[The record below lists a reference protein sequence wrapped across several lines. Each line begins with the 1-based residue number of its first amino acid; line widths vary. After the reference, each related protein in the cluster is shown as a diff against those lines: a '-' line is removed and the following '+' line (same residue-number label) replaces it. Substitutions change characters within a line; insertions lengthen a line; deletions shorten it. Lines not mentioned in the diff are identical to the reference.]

1 MTSARFH
8 RVLFCL
14 TLSLA
19 FAVSAP
25 SSVRASEPS
34 APQTFPYSGA
44 LSGGSEQ
51 DPSEA
56 ETPEEWL
63 KRLEAE
69 FAERKAQEALDEQE
83 ALEEEEAAARE
94 EEDRAEPAESDAAAA
109 ETPSGEP
116 RRSVGA
122 LPEDQ
127 ERDIKLR
134 REAIQKQF
142 TANEIRKARRRI
154 EMERLYRER
163 QEELA
168 LIARRDHV
176 PTANFGHVYHREF
189 HYRGEYKRQDRLLR
203 GESVGEYYGGNW
215 KHVPVDTA
223 LAAVLPGRYPHRTHN
238 AQYFYRAVLERSL
251 EKSRA
256 AQDRAFRRVRSPF

>member
-63 KRLEAE
+63 KRLESE

-83 ALEEEEAAARE
+83 ALEEEEEARQE
-94 EEDRAEPAESDAAAA
+94 EERSESDAAPA
-109 ETPSGEP
+109 EPPSAEP

-189 HYRGEYKRQDRLLR
+189 HYRGEYKRYDRLAS
-203 GESVGEYYGGNW
+203 GESIGEYYGGNW

-256 AQDRAFRRVRSPF
+256 YQDRAYRHMRSPF

>member
-63 KRLEAE
+63 KRLESE

-83 ALEEEEAAARE
+83 ALEEEEEARQE
-94 EEDRAEPAESDAAAA
+94 EERSESDAEPAEP
-109 ETPSGEP
+109 PSAEP

-189 HYRGEYKRQDRLLR
+189 HYRGEYKRYDRLAS
-203 GESVGEYYGGNW
+203 GESIGEYYGGNW

-256 AQDRAFRRVRSPF
+256 AQDRVYRHMRSPF

>member
-1 MTSARFH
+1 E
-8 RVLFCL
+8 
-14 TLSLA
+14 
-19 FAVSAP
+19 P
-25 SSVRASEPS
+25 PS
-34 APQTFPYSGA
+34 A
-44 LSGGSEQ
+44 
-51 DPSEA
+51 
-56 ETPEEWL
+56 
-63 KRLEAE
+63 
-69 FAERKAQEALDEQE
+69 
-83 ALEEEEAAARE
+83 
-94 EEDRAEPAESDAAAA
+94 
-109 ETPSGEP
+109 EP

-189 HYRGEYKRQDRLLR
+189 HYRGEYKRYDRLAS
-203 GESVGEYYGGNW
+203 GESIGEYYGGNW

-256 AQDRAFRRVRSPF
+256 AQDRVHRHMRSPF

>member
-19 FAVSAP
+19 FAASAP

-63 KRLEAE
+63 KRLESE

-83 ALEEEEAAARE
+83 ALEEEEEARQE
-94 EEDRAEPAESDAAAA
+94 EERSESDAAPA
-109 ETPSGEP
+109 EPPSAEP

-189 HYRGEYKRQDRLLR
+189 HYRGEYKRYDRLAS
-203 GESVGEYYGGNW
+203 GESIGEYYGGNW

-256 AQDRAFRRVRSPF
+256 AQDRVYRHMRSPF

>member
-19 FAVSAP
+19 FAASAP

-63 KRLEAE
+63 KRLESE

-83 ALEEEEAAARE
+83 ALEEEEEARQE
-94 EEDRAEPAESDAAAA
+94 EKPAESDAAPA
-109 ETPSGEP
+109 EPPSAEP

-189 HYRGEYKRQDRLLR
+189 HYRGEYKRYDRLAS
-203 GESVGEYYGGNW
+203 GESIGEYYGGNW

-256 AQDRAFRRVRSPF
+256 AQDRVYRHMRSPF

>member
-19 FAVSAP
+19 FAASAP

-63 KRLEAE
+63 KRLESE

-83 ALEEEEAAARE
+83 ALEEEEEARE
-94 EEDRAEPAESDAAAA
+94 EEEPAESDAAVA

-189 HYRGEYKRQDRLLR
+189 HYRGEYKRYDRLAS
-203 GESVGEYYGGNW
+203 GESSGEYYGGNW
-215 KHVPVDTA
+215 KHVPLDRA

-256 AQDRAFRRVRSPF
+256 AQDRVYRHMRSPF

>member
-19 FAVSAP
+19 FAASAP

-63 KRLEAE
+63 KRLESE

-83 ALEEEEAAARE
+83 ALEEEEEARQE
-94 EEDRAEPAESDAAAA
+94 EEPAESDAEPAK
-109 ETPSGEP
+109 TPSAEP

-189 HYRGEYKRQDRLLR
+189 HYRGEYKRYDRLAS
-203 GESVGEYYGGNW
+203 GESIGEYYGGNW

-256 AQDRAFRRVRSPF
+256 AQDRVYRHMRSPF

>member
-19 FAVSAP
+19 FAASAP

-63 KRLEAE
+63 KRLESE

-83 ALEEEEAAARE
+83 ALEEEEEAGQE
-94 EEDRAEPAESDAAAA
+94 EERSESDAEPAK
-109 ETPSGEP
+109 TPSAEP

-189 HYRGEYKRQDRLLR
+189 HYRGEYKRYDRLAS
-203 GESVGEYYGGNW
+203 GESIGEYYGGNW

-256 AQDRAFRRVRSPF
+256 AQDRVYRHMRSPF

>member
-63 KRLEAE
+63 KRLESE

-83 ALEEEEAAARE
+83 ALEEEEEARQE
-94 EEDRAEPAESDAAAA
+94 EERSESDAGPA
-109 ETPSGEP
+109 EPPSAEP

-189 HYRGEYKRQDRLLR
+189 HYRGEYKRYDRLAS
-203 GESVGEYYGGNW
+203 GESIGEYYGGNW

-256 AQDRAFRRVRSPF
+256 AQDRVYRHMRSPF

>member
-63 KRLEAE
+63 KRLESE

-83 ALEEEEAAARE
+83 ALEEEEEARQE
-94 EEDRAEPAESDAAAA
+94 EERSESDAKPA
-109 ETPSGEP
+109 EPPSAEP

-189 HYRGEYKRQDRLLR
+189 HYRGEYKRYDRLAS
-203 GESVGEYYGGNW
+203 GESIGEYYGGNW

-256 AQDRAFRRVRSPF
+256 AQDRVHRHMRSPF

>member
-63 KRLEAE
+63 KRLESE

-83 ALEEEEAAARE
+83 ALEEEEEARQE
-94 EEDRAEPAESDAAAA
+94 EERSESDAEPAES
-109 ETPSGEP
+109 PSAEP

-189 HYRGEYKRQDRLLR
+189 HYRGEYKRYDRLAS
-203 GESVGEYYGGNW
+203 GESIGEYYGGNW

-256 AQDRAFRRVRSPF
+256 AQDRAYRHMRSPF

>member
-63 KRLEAE
+63 KRLESE
-69 FAERKAQEALDEQE
+69 FAERKAQEARDEQE
-83 ALEEEEAAARE
+83 ALEEEEEARQE
-94 EEDRAEPAESDAAAA
+94 EERSESDAAPA
-109 ETPSGEP
+109 EPPSAEP

-189 HYRGEYKRQDRLLR
+189 HYRGEYKRYDRLAS
-203 GESVGEYYGGNW
+203 GESIGEYYGGNW

-256 AQDRAFRRVRSPF
+256 AQDRVYRHMRSPF

>member
-19 FAVSAP
+19 FAASAP

-63 KRLEAE
+63 KRLESE

-83 ALEEEEAAARE
+83 ALEEEEEARQE
-94 EEDRAEPAESDAAAA
+94 EERSESDAAPA
-109 ETPSGEP
+109 ETPSAEP

-189 HYRGEYKRQDRLLR
+189 HYRGEYKRYDRLAS
-203 GESVGEYYGGNW
+203 GESIGEYYGGNW

-256 AQDRAFRRVRSPF
+256 AQDRVYRHMRSPF

>member
-51 DPSEA
+51 DPSEV

-63 KRLEAE
+63 KRLESE

-83 ALEEEEAAARE
+83 ALEEEEEARQE
-94 EEDRAEPAESDAAAA
+94 EERSESDAAPA
-109 ETPSGEP
+109 EPPSAEP

-189 HYRGEYKRQDRLLR
+189 HYRGEYKRYDRLAS
-203 GESVGEYYGGNW
+203 GESIGEYYGGNW

-223 LAAVLPGRYPHRTHN
+223 LAAVLPGRYPHRKHN
-238 AQYFYRAVLERSL
+238 AQYLYRAGLERSL

-256 AQDRAFRRVRSPF
+256 AQDRVYRHMRSPF